1 MFNFM
6 VLGYKQVKIQKML
19 PATTYVCWISKCQN
33 CARRLHIN
41 HFKSLN
47 FSNYFFK
54 FFVSNQTMPL
64 RNWLSLIGGKEELW
78 ARQDQTVWRENEAA
92 ACCESGSTCKKS
104 CHVQPSHATCN
115 VQLRQ
120 PTSCM
125 LPNHCLSESGRW
137 LAKKSFHGTW
147 RLFFTASFFQYLRI
161 GVAGEPLI
169 LVNSLFSLEI
179 CKVVCLKI
187 FRMAVLVLIFRFAP
201 CATYRVFFKLV
212 PP

>member
-1 MFNFM
+1 MRKGAAGPDCLEGERGCCLLRIRVN
-6 VLGYKQVKIQKML
+6 LQKIL
-19 PATTYVCWISKCQN
+19 PRAT
-33 CARRLHIN
+33 
-41 HFKSLN
+41 
-47 FSNYFFK
+47 
-54 FFVSNQTMPL
+54 
-64 RNWLSLIGGKEELW
+64 
-78 ARQDQTVWRENEAA
+78 
-92 ACCESGSTCKKS
+92 
-104 CHVQPSHATCN
+104 SHATCN

-161 GVAGEPLI
+161 GVAGELLI